1 MVRTTIKS
9 KKKGQP
15 LAASKDASRDVL
27 PRTGMGAGATMVDS
41 ASKLMASYG
50 KVLVPVLFL
59 IVAGF
64 AAYLIWSQ
72 RTSSSEQEFKN
83 RVDRASMANE
93 KVAELKS
100 GMETLI
106 AEAEGDPAREAYAW
120 YRYATRT
127 YQVLERPY
135 KAEQLQEAIGILNS
149 GAESLSQHEEHASWH
164 RHVAGLLARL
174 KADQEFLANP
184 DNKKLLPWDHNSKPD
199 KPQPRLVDGKA
210 VDASPENKNPIVV
223 FVTEYGLLRV
233 MLYED
238 QAENA
243 VWHMVSLCDEG
254 YYDRTTGSTLAFSNT
269 FNPTGP
275 YKGSTIIS
283 AGKQGRPVGVELEK
297 PTTAKEEDDV
307 DTVAENNPYSITYQ
321 GNDLARF
328 QRGSFALARDPD
340 DPSRARAEFFVVIE
354 PSEALG
360 LNFKPLGEVLD
371 GEDGMKIA
379 RRLHQAEIYYTY
391 VEQKRQGVDYVPQV
405 YYDGWPVPRK
415 KVQKLPQAV
424 RFDGVKTEV
433 IPAAAEKQPRP
444 VVVIQLEKGDMVI
457 ELFEDIC
464 PNTVANFI
472 NLIEE
477 NFYNTECKF
486 YRVLGTGTDI
496 AEIHKNTGERIAQ
509 GGFSGGE
516 SREGYNYVIRNE
528 ANDNER
534 YKQAGLRNTRGTIA
548 MARTNTGL
556 DTASTEFFINIKD
569 HPHWDEEE
577 SPYCV
582 FGEVIFGLEF
592 AAALPE
598 VDPNKGGTPTD
609 AHKIK
614 GAKVL
619 RKRAHEYV
627 PEVKYND
634 GGDWVKKKPVELP
647 KSAPEDEKEDEKE

>member
-1 MVRTTIKS
+1 MVRTTI

-50 KVLVPVLFL
+50 KILVPVLFL

-64 AAYLIWSQ
+64 AAYLIWTQ
-72 RTSSSEQEFKN
+72 RASSSEQEFKN
-83 RVDRASMANE
+83 RVDSVSMKDQ

-100 GMETLI
+100 GMEELI
-106 AEAEGDPAREAYAW
+106 AEAEGDAAREAYAW
-120 YRYATRT
+120 YRYCIRT
-127 YQVLERPY
+127 YQLLERPY
-135 KAEQLQEAIGILNS
+135 KAEQLQQAIDILS
-149 GAESLSQHEEHASWH
+149 AGVELLSQHEEHASWH

-184 DNKKLLPWDHNSKPD
+184 ENKKLLPWDHHSSVD

-210 VDASPENKNPIVV
+210 VDAKPEDKNPIVV
-223 FVTEYGLLRV
+223 YVTSAGNLRV

-254 YYDRTTGSTLAFSNT
+254 YYNRTDAGALAFSNT
-269 FNPTGP
+269 FNPAGP
-275 YKGSTIIS
+275 FKGATIIS

-307 DTVAENNPYSITYQ
+307 DTVAEDNPYSITYQ

-371 GEDGMKIA
+371 GEDGMKVA

-415 KVQKLPQAV
+415 KVQKVPEAV
-424 RFDGVKTEV
+424 RFDNVKTEV
-433 IPAAAEKQPRP
+433 IPASAAKQPRP
-444 VVVIQLEKGDMVI
+444 VVVIQLPKGDIVI
-457 ELFEDIC
+457 ELFEDVC

-477 NFYNTECKF
+477 NFYNTECEF
-486 YRVLGTGTDI
+486 YRVEGTGTDI
-496 AEIHKNTGERIAQ
+496 AEIHKNTGPRIIQ
-509 GGFSGGE
+509 GGYDQSK
-516 SREGYNYVIRNE
+516 SREGYNYGIRNE
-528 ANDNER
+528 AVDNER
-534 YKQAGLRNTRGTIA
+534 YEALGIRNTRGTIA
-548 MARTNTGL
+548 MARTGAL
-556 DTASTEFFINIKD
+556 DSASTEFFINLKD
-569 HPHWDEEE
+569 YPDWDKEE

-592 AAALPE
+592 AAELSK
-598 VDPNKGGTPTD
+598 DD
-609 AHKIK
+609 AAADANKIK

-647 KSAPEDEKEDEKE
+647 KSAPEDEKKEDEKE